1 MNNKILAIQKKL
13 STEMLDFIE
22 DDDFPPY
29 GSDEVETCMALLRD
43 FVDEIQGLEVNDPGL
58 ASNKVQRL
66 ILALNQLNNQ
76 YDGCLIE
83 TGQREDICELIDL
96 VLTESGYKFEGDIT
110 EEWREW

>member
-1 MNNKILAIQKKL
+1 MNNKILAIQNKL
-13 STEMLDFIE
+13 SAEMLDYIE

-29 GSDEVETCMALLRD
+29 GSEQVEICMTLLRD
-43 FVDEIQGLEVNDPGL
+43 FVDDIQVMEVDDPGL

-66 ILALNQLNNQ
+66 IVELNQLNNQ

-83 TGQREDICELIDL
+83 TEQREDICELIDL
-96 VLTESGYKFEGDIT
+96 VLAESGYEFEGDIT